1 MAVQIIERFL
11 VSIWCG
17 ANRFAHAEIT
27 RFDTTLTRLFGWS
40 KVAGH
45 KAIMRFFNRFD
56 MARNEQVQEQIYRW
70 FFDRL
75 SIDRLTMDVGSTVIT
90 RCGSQ
95 QGAAKGLQQA
105 WKKLASPPVGI
116 YRGVAHGGEFLA
128 ASGQHA

>member
-1 MAVQIIERFL
+1 VQIIEQFM

-27 RFDTTLTRLFGWS
+27 RLDATLTRLFGWT

-56 MARNEQVQEQIYRW
+56 MARNEQVQDQIYRW
-70 FFDRL
+70 FFDRI
-75 SIDRLTMDVGSTVIT
+75 SINRLTVDVDSTIIT

-95 QGAAKGLQQA
+95 QGTAKGYNPS
-105 WKKLASPPVGI
+105 KP
-116 YRGVAHGGEFLA
+116 
-128 ASGQHA
+128 